1 MHSDPA
7 RMSSTPTT
15 LPTGYL
21 LQNCRHV
28 LTWVTDLYADL
39 LSTEET
45 DFFHRFSRLPE
56 DAQSLYVRLLTRKGP
71 LLAIDSL
78 NYAEVPSTASAL
90 EALCAAGFASRNPLA
105 EAQDYLALLT
115 KPELVTL
122 ATEFTNKSSA
132 SKMPRAELAEQIITH
147 IPAEK
152 LRADIAQLHP
162 CVRAE
167 QREIFHHFLL
177 LFFGNPYQDLS
188 EFVIT
193 DLGHVRYENYAI
205 CRQTRYFN
213 SRDEIDILQRYFRI
227 EEQLQDEEILQDATF
242 LLDLHAELPDHTGRP
257 ELQRRHERIANTIAR
272 QLERLEQPDAALAIY
287 RQCQQHPSRER
298 QARILAKQ
306 QKNAEAFA
314 LCETILH
321 TSQHPEEREFAAKFG
336 ATLARKL
343 NTILSLQDATE
354 ITVNSFHLEL
364 PFDDEPVEFIA
375 AAALSD
381 DDHTCVYVEN
391 SLFNSLFG
399 LYCWDIVFAPVPS
412 AFFHPFQSG
421 PRHLRSEFFHA
432 DRRELL
438 QQRLAEME
446 QPGWTEKLWH
456 HFHHKQGI
464 ANPFVF
470 WDWITPELI
479 ELSLRIIPAS
489 HLRAIFRQISLH
501 PGFYGSGFPD
511 LIRFSTQPEP
521 DFRYELIE
529 VKGPGDRLQANQ
541 RRWFAR
547 FQEVG
552 IPARLLNV
560 SWQE

>member
-1 MHSDPA
+1 
-7 RMSSTPTT
+7 MSSTPVTE

-21 LQNCRHV
+21 LQNCRRV
-28 LTWVTDLYADL
+28 LTWVMDLYADL
-39 LSTEET
+39 LTPEET
-45 DFFHRFSRLPE
+45 DFFHRFSQLPT

-78 NYAEVPSTASAL
+78 NYAEVPSTENAL
-90 EALCAAGFASRNPLA
+90 EKLCTAGLASRNPLA
-105 EAQDYLALLT
+105 EPQDYLTLLT

-122 ATEFTNKSSA
+122 ALEFMNKSSA
-132 SKMPRAELAEQIITH
+132 SKMPRAELADQITTQIPSEKLQADITH
-147 IPAEK
+147 
-152 LRADIAQLHP
+152 LRP

-167 QREIFHHFLL
+167 QRETFNRFLL
-177 LFFGNPYQDLS
+177 LFFGNQYQDLS

-213 SRDEIDILQRYFRI
+213 SRDEIDILQCYFRI
-227 EEQLQDEEILQDATF
+227 EDQLQDEETLQDAS
-242 LLDLHAELPDHTGRP
+242 LLIDLHAQLPDHAERP

-306 QKNAEAFA
+306 QQPAAAFA
-314 LCETILH
+314 ICESILH
-321 TSQHPEEREFAAKFG
+321 TSQHPEEREFAEKFG
-336 ATLARKL
+336 TTLARKL
-343 NTILSLQDATE
+343 NTTLPLQDTTE
-354 ITVNSFHLEL
+354 TAINSFHLQL
-364 PFDDEPVEFIA
+364 AFADEPVEFIA
-375 AAALSD
+375 ATALTD
-381 DDHTCVYVEN
+381 DDHTCLYVEN

-399 LYCWDIVFAPVPS
+399 LYCWDIVFAPIPG

-432 DRRELL
+432 DRHELL
-438 QQRLAEME
+438 TQRLAEMD
-446 QPGWTEKLWH
+446 QPNWTETLWH

-470 WDWITPELI
+470 WDWVSPELI
-479 ELSLRIIPAS
+479 ELSLRVIPAS

-529 VKGPGDRLQANQ
+529 VKGPGDRLQPNQ

-547 FQEVG
+547 FHEAG

-560 SWQE
+560 TWQE

>member
-1 MHSDPA
+1 
-7 RMSSTPTT
+7 MSSAPVTE

-21 LQNCRHV
+21 LQNCRRV
-28 LTWVTDLYADL
+28 LTWVSDLYADL
-39 LSTEET
+39 LSTEEA
-45 DFFHRFSRLPE
+45 DFFHRFSQLPA

-78 NYAEVPSTASAL
+78 NYVEVPSTETAL
-90 EALCAAGFASRNPLA
+90 DSLSAAGFASRNPAA
-105 EAQDYLALLT
+105 ESQDYLSLLT

-122 ATEFTNKSSA
+122 ALEFLGKSGA
-132 SKMPRAELAEQIITH
+132 NRMPRSALADQIITH
-147 IPAEK
+147 IPSEK
-152 LRADIAQLHP
+152 LQADIAQLRP

-167 QREIFHHFLL
+167 QREIFNRFLL
-177 LFFGNPYQDLS
+177 LFFGNQYQDLS

-213 SRDEIDILQRYFRI
+213 SRDEIDILQSQFKI
-227 EEQLQDEEILQDATF
+227 EDQLQDEAILQDATC
-242 LLDLHAELPDHTGRP
+242 LLELHAQLPDHADRP

-272 QLERLEQPDAALAIY
+272 QLERLEQPAAALAIY

-306 QKNAEAFA
+306 QRNAEAFA
-314 LCETILH
+314 ICESILH

-343 NTILSLQDATE
+343 NTTLPLQDTTE
-354 ITVNSFHLEL
+354 TAIDGFHLQL
-364 PFDDEPVEFIA
+364 PCADEPVEFIA
-375 AAALSD
+375 ATALTD
-381 DDHTCVYVEN
+381 EHHTCLYVEN

-399 LYCWDIVFAPVPS
+399 LYCWDIVFAPIPG

-438 QQRLAEME
+438 TQRLAEMD
-446 QPGWTEKLWH
+446 QPNWTEKLWR

-470 WDWITPELI
+470 WDWLTPELI
-479 ELSLRIIPAS
+479 ELSLRVIPAS

-529 VKGPGDRLQANQ
+529 VKGPGDRLQPNQ

-547 FQEVG
+547 FHEAG

-560 SWQE
+560 TWQE